1 MNHEDAPFEIHVHG
15 DVKIRPEV
23 GLEALQEALRPLW
36 QYAGAATLADGAES
50 LYEEEPGL
58 RFDAINRLLQMCW
71 TVRGAEDFRLQLDDL
86 CMNLNDI
93 SAEGAPIEVTF
104 YDASYDEEAEEAEDE
119 DDLPDR
125 EARDD
130 FVLLF
135 VGPTPG
141 AIMRVQR
148 DVLVEDVMAVMA
160 RHFEEA
166 ELGGVVAAIDQLF
179 EGRRAALAHSLDMS
193 RPQRGTGGRH
203 APRRSH

>member
-1 MNHEDAPFEIHVHG
+1 MNHENAPFEIHVHG

-36 QYAGAATLADGAES
+36 QYAGVATLADGAES

-71 TVRGAEDFRLQLDDL
+71 TVRGDEDFRAQLDDL
-86 CMNLNDI
+86 CMNLNEI

-104 YDASYDEEAEEAEDE
+104 YDTTFDDDDDD
-119 DDLPDR
+119 DDLEER

-193 RPQRGTGGRH
+193 RPQRGAGGRH

>member
-23 GLEALQEALRPLW
+23 GLDALQEALRPLW

-71 TVRGAEDFRLQLDDL
+71 TVRGDDDFRAQLDDL
-86 CMNLNDI
+86 CMNLNEI

-104 YDASYDEEAEEAEDE
+104 YDTSFDDDDDDD
-119 DDLPDR
+119 DDLAER

-179 EGRRAALAHSLDMS
+179 EGRRAALAYSLDLS

>member
-1 MNHEDAPFEIHVHG
+1 MNHENAPFEIHVHG

-71 TVRGAEDFRLQLDDL
+71 TVRGDEDFRAQLDDL
-86 CMNLNDI
+86 CMNLNEI

-104 YDASYDEEAEEAEDE
+104 YDTTFDDDDDD
-119 DDLPDR
+119 DDLEER

-203 APRRSH
+203 APRRAH

>member
-1 MNHEDAPFEIHVHG
+1 MNHENAPFEIHVHG
-15 DVKIRPEV
+15 DVKIRPDV
-23 GLEALQEALRPLW
+23 GLDTLQEALRPLW

-58 RFDAINRLLQMCW
+58 RYDAINRLLQMCW
-71 TVRGAEDFRLQLDDL
+71 TVRGDEDFRAQLDDL

-104 YDASYDEEAEEAEDE
+104 YDTTFDDDDD
-119 DDLPDR
+119 DDLEER

-148 DVLVEDVMAVMA
+148 DVLVEDVKAVMA

-166 ELGGVVAAIDQLF
+166 ELDGVVAAIDQLF
-179 EGRRAALAHSLDMS
+179 EGRRAALAHSLDLS
-193 RPQRGTGGRH
+193 RPQRGGRH
-203 APRRSH
+203 APRRQR

>member
-1 MNHEDAPFEIHVHG
+1 MNHENAPFEIHVHG
-15 DVKIRPEV
+15 DVKIRPDV
-23 GLEALQEALRPLW
+23 GLDALQEALRPLW

-58 RFDAINRLLQMCW
+58 RYDAINRLLQMCW
-71 TVRGAEDFRLQLDDL
+71 TVRGDEDFRAQLDDL

-104 YDASYDEEAEEAEDE
+104 YDASFDDDDDDDDFEE
-119 DDLPDR
+119 R

-148 DVLVEDVMAVMA
+148 DVLVEDVKAVMA

-166 ELGGVVAAIDQLF
+166 ELDGVVAAIDQLF
-179 EGRRAALAHSLDMS
+179 EGRRAALAHSLDLS
-193 RPQRGTGGRH
+193 RPQRGGRH
-203 APRRSH
+203 APRRAH